1 MIKPVND
8 FQRGERQKEVTERYR
23 RNYIRIF
30 GTSEEK
36 KKLEELERQESLM
49 ADHELEDLGIYDV
62 TAGC

>member
-8 FQRGERQKEVTERYR
+8 FQRGERQKEVTEQYR

-30 GTSEEK
+30 GTPEEK
-36 KKLEELERQESLM
+36 KDLEELELQESQETK
-49 ADHELEDLGIYDV
+49 HELEDLGINDV

>member
-8 FQRGERQKEVTERYR
+8 FQRGERQKEVSERYR

-30 GTSEEK
+30 GTPEEK
-36 KKLEELERQESLM
+36 KKLEELEHQESLM